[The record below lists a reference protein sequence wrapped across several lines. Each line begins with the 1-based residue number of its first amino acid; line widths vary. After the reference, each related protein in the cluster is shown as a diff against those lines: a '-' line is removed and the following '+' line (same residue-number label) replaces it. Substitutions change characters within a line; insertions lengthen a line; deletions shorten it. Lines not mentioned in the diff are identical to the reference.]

1 MRRRI
6 VRRRSSGR
14 RGVATPRLNR
24 FAREAPSDARVI
36 RRPRAKFME
45 GEIIVPRSHTE
56 IILNDRG
63 RRALKKLTPEEERL
77 LSLDLTMG
85 GGYDNEEGIIYI
97 VHTPGYPVYKQ
108 WRKIHALLNKAES
121 RRK

>member
-14 RGVATPRLNR
+14 RGVTTPRLNR

-45 GEIIVPRSHTE
+45 GEIIVPHSHTAV
-56 IILNDRG
+56 ILNERG
-63 RRALKKLTPEEERL
+63 RKALKKLTPEEERL
-77 LSLDLTMG
+77 LSLEFTAG
-85 GGYDNEEGIIYI
+85 GGYDEDEGVIYI
-97 VHTPGYPVYKQ
+97 VHTRGTPVYKQ
-108 WRKIHALLNKAES
+108 WRKIHALLNKAEK